1 MHPQKR
7 QISTNL
13 RARVTL
19 LLAIAGL
26 AGCAHQIVDDLNEDS
41 ARISNSGESMRT
53 NVSSCRDSLANTAE
67 TEGQQL
73 NPQDIRLL
81 NWNIQKNRA
90 HNWRADYRDYI
101 ARTDLVLIQE
111 MSLREDTATDLMTS
125 KFLSFTPGYRK
136 SGEVTGVMTL
146 SNIEPLTQCSFIN
159 LEPLLKTPKTTN
171 ITQFALG
178 ATDETLVVVNL
189 HAINFSLGLRAFRS
203 QFDQIRKVLRD
214 HSGPLIVSGDFNTWR
229 KKRIEIVE
237 DLAVSLGL
245 NAVEFEDD
253 QRKQA
258 FGNFL
263 DHIYIRGLSTME
275 SATGAVETSDHNPM
289 SVILSM

>member
-1 MHPQKR
+1 
-7 QISTNL
+7 
-13 RARVTL
+13 VTL

-41 ARISNSGESMRT
+41 ARISNSGVLMRT
-53 NVSSCRDSLANTAE
+53 NVASCRASLANTAE

-203 QFDQIRKVLRD
+203 QFDQVRKVLRD

-263 DHIYIRGLSTME
+263 DHIYIRGLSTTE